1 MCRIGLF
8 LATLALAGLAGC
20 TGAKGPQTG
29 RVSGRITLNGK
40 PLAGANVNFD
50 LKEGKSPRVATG
62 VTDADGRYTLST
74 FGQNDGAVLGRHVVW
89 ITMPQKGEAIDPN
102 NPTADYGKMM
112 SGAAVGAK
120 PDTGGVPAK
129 YTSKETSDLSFEV
142 KAGNNTADFDLK

>member
-1 MCRIGLF
+1 MRYFGLMM
-8 LATLALAGLAGC
+8 AALALVAWPGC

-62 VTDADGRYTLST
+62 VADADGRYTLST
-74 FGQNDGAVLGRHVVW
+74 FGKDDGAVLGKHVVW

-112 SGAAVGAK
+112 EAAAAGAK
-120 PDTGGVPAK
+120 PDTGGIPAK
-129 YTSKETSDLSFEV
+129 YTSKETSDLIREV
-142 KAGNNTADFDLK
+142 KAGTNEINIDL